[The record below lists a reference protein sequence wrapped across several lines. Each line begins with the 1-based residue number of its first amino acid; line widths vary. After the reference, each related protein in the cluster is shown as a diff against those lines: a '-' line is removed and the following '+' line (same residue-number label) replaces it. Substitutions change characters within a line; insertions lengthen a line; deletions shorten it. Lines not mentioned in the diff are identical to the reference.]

1 MELLYLFIGLALGF
15 VIAWLLF
22 RNGKTDN
29 TAQGRVQELEKAN
42 AALQAQL
49 TAQQQEQ
56 QRISENAQREKQ
68 QQQQLAQQA
77 SDKVAEL
84 SGKLGSL
91 EAELQEKE
99 KRLAEQKTELES
111 LQKKLTAEFENLANR
126 IFEDKSQKF
135 AEQNKTSLDDLLK
148 PLGEKIKDFEKKVN
162 DVYVNETRERA
173 SLKEQLVQLHQLN
186 QQMSQDA
193 QNLTR
198 ALKGESKTQGSW
210 GEMILESILEKSGL
224 INGNEYIVQ
233 PSFIS
238 EDGRR
243 QFPDV
248 LINLPEEKHIII
260 DSKVTLTGWERYSS
274 AANDNEKA
282 IFLREHLDSIRRH
295 IRGLSEKRYQ
305 DIPHLRTPDYVLLFM
320 HNEPAF
326 NLAMQT
332 DPELFNFAFEYNVL
346 VVTPTTL
353 LATLRLVAQIW
364 RQEKQN
370 RNVIRI
376 ADEAEKMYDKFVG
389 FVEELKEV
397 GKKIDDSKKSYDTAL
412 KRLSEGRGNVIGK
425 IESLKKLG
433 LKVNKQIP
441 QDILDM
447 SDESDESE
455 EPGTKDDTNENTES

>member
-1 MELLYLFIGLALGF
+1 MEFLYLFIGLALGF
-15 VIAWLLF
+15 VIGWLLF
-22 RNGKTDN
+22 RNGNTDAA
-29 TAQGRVQELEKAN
+29 AQVRVQELEKNN

-49 TAQQQEQ
+49 AAQQQEQ
-56 QRISENAQREKQ
+56 QRNSENAQREKQ

-135 AEQNKTSLDDLLK
+135 AEQNKTSLNDLLK

-210 GEMILESILEKSGL
+210 GEIILENILEKSGL
-224 INGNEYIVQ
+224 VRDREFVVQ
-233 PSFIS
+233 PSFTTD
-238 EDGRR
+238 DGRR

-248 LINLPEEKHIII
+248 VIHLPEDRHIVI
-260 DSKVTLTGWERYSS
+260 DSKVALTAYERFNS
-274 AANDNEKA
+274 AENETEKA
-282 IFLREHLDSIRRH
+282 AFLKEHLDAVRRH
-295 IRGLSEKRYQ
+295 IRSLSEKRYQ
-305 DIPHLRTPDYVLLFM
+305 DIYPINSPDYVLLFIA
-320 HNEPAF
+320 NEPAF
-326 NLAMQT
+326 NLAMQA
-332 DPELFNFAFEYNVL
+332 DHGLFNFAIEYNVL
-346 VVTPTTL
+346 LVTPTTL
-353 LATLRLVAQIW
+353 LASLRMVAQIW
-364 RQEKQN
+364 RQENQN

-376 ADEAEKMYDKFVG
+376 AEEAEKMYDKFVG
-389 FVEELKEV
+389 FVEELKDV

-412 KRLSEGRGNVIGK
+412 KRLSEGRGNVIGR
-425 IESLKKLG
+425 IENLKKLG

-447 SDESDESE
+447 SADTD
-455 EPGTKDDTNENTES
+455 EPGADDDTTENTES